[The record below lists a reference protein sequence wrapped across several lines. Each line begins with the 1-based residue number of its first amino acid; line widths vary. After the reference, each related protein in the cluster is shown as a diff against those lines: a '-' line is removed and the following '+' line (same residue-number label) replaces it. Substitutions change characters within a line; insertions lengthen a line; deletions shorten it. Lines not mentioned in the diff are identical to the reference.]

1 LTTRVAAGNGRRP
14 LDEATMTLT
23 TILIIIGR
31 FLLGGYFLQ
40 AGVRNFTKLELHT
53 GILNKKN
60 VPLPQVSILVA
71 LAVQV
76 LGGASVAFGILPAVG
91 AIGLI
96 LFTLA
101 ASALYHD
108 FWSYSGNERSSHVGS
123 WLTNGALIG
132 GFLLVIAIS

>member
-1 LTTRVAAGNGRRP
+1 
-14 LDEATMTLT
+14 MTLT
-23 TILIIIGR
+23 AILIIIGR

-40 AGVRNFTKLELHT
+40 AGLRNFTKLELHS
-53 GILNKKN
+53 GILSKKN
-60 VPLPQVSILVA
+60 VPVPQMSILVA

-76 LGGASVAFGILPAVG
+76 LGGASVAFGVFPMIG

-108 FWSYSGNERSSHVGS
+108 FWSYSGAERTSHLGS
-123 WLTNGALIG
+123 WLTNAGLIG
-132 GFLLVIAIS
+132 GFLLVIANS

>member
-1 LTTRVAAGNGRRP
+1 MVARHF
-14 LDEATMTLT
+14 DEATMTLT
-23 TILIIIGR
+23 AILITIGR

-40 AGVRNFTKLELHT
+40 AGIRNFSKLELHT
-53 GILNKKN
+53 GILSKRN
-60 VPLPQVSILVA
+60 VPVPQISIRIALV
-71 LAVQV
+71 VQV
-76 LGGASVAFGILPAVG
+76 LGGASVAFGIFPAIG

-108 FWSYSGNERSSHVGS
+108 FWSYSGAERTSHLGS
-123 WLTNGALIG
+123 WLTNGGLIG